1 MNPSNFNTFLLIYIP
16 LYVLSHFGLFM
27 LFRKAGL
34 KHAWMAFVPVLCYW
48 PWIKLS
54 GRPKTWMIWAL
65 IPAADVI
72 IWFSLVIDL
81 MESFGRFKFLQQ
93 VSGVLFPFAVYP
105 LMAYDKKVVY
115 LGASRNPEFRKKYLP
130 AKRSTGREWGDALFF
145 ALVVAYLIRMFQ
157 LEPYKIPTSSMEDS
171 MLVGDFLFVSK
182 MNYGPRFP
190 ITPVAFPLVHQD
202 LFGAQAYSE
211 AVKLPYIRIPGFQA
225 VKRNDP
231 VVFNVPWDFYDQ
243 TPRPVDKMQN
253 YVKRCVGIPG
263 DVMEM
268 KDGILFINGKE
279 AYRAPGQLHNYYLRF
294 KPGTVMPNFETLTR
308 EYDIYDFE
316 MVNRQTYRIALS
328 KADLKKLLEDFPAS
342 VVLQHKSPLK
352 GNNFIFEE
360 KEGNIVRGLKEYNAI
375 IKVKPGMKL
384 SDDDMLKLGV
394 VDASPLSNELDY
406 ILVMMDEQ
414 YMNPDK
420 YSIVP
425 KVDSIKRRT
434 QLNAVIGSDA
444 FPGNMDVYPWNKD
457 NFGPF
462 TLPARGMKIKL
473 DKQNFY
479 FYERAIRVYEGNS
492 NFELRGSTPY
502 LDGKAISTYEFKM
515 DYYWMMGDNRDNSLD
530 SRFWGYVPE
539 DHIVGKPLFVFFSIQ
554 YKRPEQDP
562 YNPGARKEDE
572 FVKIRWNRIFKG
584 IK

>member
-1 MNPSNFNTFLLIYIP
+1 MNPSNFNTFLLFYIP
-16 LYVLSHFGLFM
+16 LYILSHTGLFL
-27 LFRKAGL
+27 LFRKAGV
-34 KHAWMAFVPVLCYW
+34 KHAWMAFVPVACYW
-48 PWIKLS
+48 PWIKLA

-81 MESFGRFKFLQQ
+81 MESFGRFKFMQQ
-93 VSGVLFPFAVYP
+93 VAGVLFPFYIYP
-105 LMAYDKKVVY
+105 KLALDKNAVY
-115 LGASRNPEFRKKYLP
+115 LGVPREPAFRKKYLP
-130 AKRSTGREWGDALFF
+130 AKKGMVREWADALFF
-145 ALVVAYLIRMFQ
+145 AFVVAYIIRMFQ

-211 AVKLPYIRIPGFQA
+211 SVQLPYMRIPGFQK

-253 YVKRCVGIPG
+253 YVKRCVGLPG
-263 DVMEM
+263 DKLEI
-268 KDGILFINGKE
+268 KAGTLYINGEK
-279 AYRAPGQLHNYYLRF
+279 AYEAPGQLHNYYIRF
-294 KPGTVMPNFETLTR
+294 KNNSILPSFETLTR

-316 MVNRQTYRIALS
+316 VINPHTYRLALS
-328 KADLKKLLEDFPAS
+328 KSDLERLTSDFKPD
-342 VVLQHKSPLK
+342 VVLRHLSPPN
-352 GNNFIFEE
+352 GNNFVTQE
-360 KEGNIVRGLKEYNAI
+360 KSNSGVRFKEYNAI
-375 IKVKPGMKL
+375 IRMKPGMEL
-384 SDDDMLKLGV
+384 SIDDMNKLGV

-406 ILVMMDEQ
+406 VLVMMQDEF
-414 YMNPDK
+414 MDPEK
-420 YSIVP
+420 YAVVP
-425 KVDSIKRRT
+425 KIDSIKRRS
-434 QLNAVIGSDA
+434 QLSAAPGYDA

-457 NFGPF
+457 NFGPVI
-462 TLPARGMKIKL
+462 LPERGMKIKL
-473 DKQNFY
+473 DKHNFY
-479 FYERAIRVYEGNS
+479 FYERAIKVYEGNVD
-492 NFELRGSTPY
+492 FELRGSTPY
-502 LDGKAISTYEFKM
+502 LNGQPVSEYEFKM

-539 DHIVGKPLFVFFSIQ
+539 NHIVGKPLFVFFSIQ
-554 YKRPEQDP
+554 YKKADQDP
-562 YNPGARKEDE
+562 YHAGPPKEDE
-572 FVKIRWNRIFKG
+572 FVKIRWNRMFSD